1 MPSRAV
7 LVERDKGAPAAPASA
22 VRIGCQ
28 GVEDHDLAVRSL
40 HAPARSGAGGNLL
53 AVDERGCGDPPTVLH
68 HEKIVEHADRSL
80 ISRADVP
87 YPAYDRISQLLHVV
101 DPIINGGCRGNVC
114 LACSPY
120 AHDLSQCFGKR
131 NAVPGMTAPRGED
144 FIRRS
149 GLTLLGRVRR
159 RGRS

>member
-1 MPSRAV
+1 
-7 LVERDKGAPAAPASA
+7 
-22 VRIGCQ
+22 
-28 GVEDHDLAVRSL
+28 
-40 HAPARSGAGGNLL
+40 
-53 AVDERGCGDPPTVLH
+53 
-68 HEKIVEHADRSL
+68 
-80 ISRADVP
+80 
-87 YPAYDRISQLLHVV
+87 V